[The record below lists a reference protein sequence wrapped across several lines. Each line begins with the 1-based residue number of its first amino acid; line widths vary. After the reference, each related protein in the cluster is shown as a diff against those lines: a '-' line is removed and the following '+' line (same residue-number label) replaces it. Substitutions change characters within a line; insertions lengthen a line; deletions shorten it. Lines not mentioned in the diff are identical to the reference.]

1 MTSSYKLVTL
11 SKDDKLNVNNQDI
24 YLVAKGSVFLT
35 TDSYSM
41 VISEGSI
48 TNSSVLML
56 LGYREVRDKALSEAL
71 VVRILLEHVYLTR
84 EDEK

>member
-1 MTSSYKLVTL
+1 M
-11 SKDDKLNVNNQDI
+11 
-24 YLVAKGSVFLT
+24 AKGSVFLT

-48 TNSSVLML
+48 INSSVLML
-56 LGYREVRDKALSEAL
+56 LGYREVRVKALSEAL
-71 VVRILLEHVYLTR
+71 VVRILLEHVYFTR